1 MLVTPRK
8 LFYSHEKL
16 STQSNSIATRITF
29 FCIFCFLHDF
39 ISLYILVEEFWTIL
53 QQYSFRFHRSIYSRS
68 GLDWVIATPRF
79 FFWPFC
85 CIIDLLHDLI
95 CFSSWTDALMLHC
108 SILWYKESMVNSMTR
123 RCPGLVPAKPAPVI
137 ISTLLCLTVSLRCL
151 CWYAVMGLWWPDIST
166 LILVFPNDIIPEVS
180 WFVLIKRWTP

>member
-39 ISLYILVEEFWTIL
+39 YQLVYPCT
-53 QQYSFRFHRSIYSRS
+53 
-68 GLDWVIATPRF
+68 
-79 FFWPFC
+79 
-85 CIIDLLHDLI
+85 
-95 CFSSWTDALMLHC
+95 
-108 SILWYKESMVNSMTR
+108 
-123 RCPGLVPAKPAPVI
+123 
-137 ISTLLCLTVSLRCL
+137 ST
-151 CWYAVMGLWWPDIST
+151 ST